1 MKITFLGTTTL
12 LFDDGTDQI
21 RYSVPLRVTSKTSRL
36 PTCPCSH
43 YAGLRPKYR
52 YKSLS
57 ITQKLGVTR
66 QTISAIENDKYDR
79 VKG

>member
-21 RYSVPLRVTSKTSRL
+21 RYRVPLRVTSKTSRL

-57 ITQKLGVTR
+57 R